1 MTTTEIASYADPSG
15 LTVGASDLNLQVLLR
30 RKVVPKWEMD
40 VGKVAWRLKNATVSI
55 VAGTQEY
62 DLASNFFEMADES
75 PIFVGTDDVQ
85 HVLTYLGDDPG
96 AILRTEAALES
107 TTPAGY
113 WIVPLGSSPKQ
124 LRRLKLDASPV
135 TAGTLY
141 YAYYSKIPFA
151 DNSTPVELDDF
162 MPDVLQWGL
171 VEGLQAEVL
180 RQRFSINDPRLP
192 KAEEAYAL
200 YVSMALEY
208 GYPGRQSKITKVS
221 MGGL

>member
-1 MTTTEIASYADPSG
+1 MTTTDIASYANPSG
-15 LTVGASDLNLQVLLR
+15 LVVGASDINLQVVLR

-40 VGKVAWRLKNATVSI
+40 IGKVAWRLKNATISVLANS
-55 VAGTQEY
+55 QEY
-62 DLASNFFEMADES
+62 DLASNFFEMADDS
-75 PIFVGTDDVQ
+75 PMFVGTDDVQ

-96 AILRTEAALES
+96 AILRSEATTES

-113 WIVPLGSSPKQ
+113 WIVPLTGSPYQ
-124 LRRLKLDASPV
+124 LRRLKLDVNPDS
-135 TAGTLY
+135 AGTLY

-151 DNSTPVELDDF
+151 DNSTPVELDDY

-171 VEGLQAEVL
+171 VEALKAEIL
-180 RQRFSINDPRLP
+180 RERFSINDPRLP
-192 KAEEAYAL
+192 KAEEAYAQ

-208 GYPGRQSKITKVS
+208 GYPGRQGKITRIG